1 MQESNLK
8 QFETSFHLR
17 HRQLVFKRPGFLGS
31 VAERGAWSMVL
42 IAHRRVRAELG
53 RALTQRL
60 WKKKEEMSF
69 LGRWVAGTAKAGAS
83 ENLHE
88 GVACNKQ

>member
-17 HRQLVFKRPGFLGS
+17 HRQLVFKRPGFRGS
-31 VAERGAWSMVL
+31 VAERGGVEYGFNCSSQSS
-42 IAHRRVRAELG
+42 G

-60 WKKKEEMSF
+60 WKKKKEEEMSF
-69 LGRWVAGTAKAGAS
+69 LGRWVAGNAKAGAS

-88 GVACNKQ
+88 GAPCNKQ